1 MIECMSAAQSVLV
14 FSDTHFTSKVDRP
27 RLDVLKQLIQQ
38 HDQVVIN
45 GDFFDGY
52 LVTFDDFVRSGWSE
66 LFPLLAK
73 KTVYI
78 YGNHDKKEYSDQRV
92 RLFSHSQTTHH
103 TIPDAGVEVRIEH
116 GDRIAP
122 SFDSML
128 PGVAQRASSLY
139 PWWLLVEQ
147 DVARVVPPVGW
158 ALSFK
163 RRLNNWRIARSA
175 RRLPADQVLLTGH
188 SHIPYRSDRYYN
200 PGSFSRR
207 LARYA
212 TIADTGIAIHA
223 QPL

>member
-1 MIECMSAAQSVLV
+1 MPATVSTFV
-14 FSDTHFTSKVDRP
+14 FSDTHFTCKVDRP

-45 GDFFDGY
+45 GDFIDGY
-52 LVTFDDFVRSGWSE
+52 LVTFDDYVRSGWSE

-78 YGNHDKKEYSDQRV
+78 YGNHDKKEYSGQRV
-92 RLFSHSQTTHH
+92 RLFSHSQTTHQM
-103 TIPDAGVEVRIEH
+103 IPVAGVEVRIEH

-147 DVARVVPPVGW
+147 DVARVVPQWGGLS
-158 ALSFK
+158 AL
-163 RRLNNWRIARSA
+163 NGA
-175 RRLPADQVLLTGH
+175 
-188 SHIPYRSDRYYN
+188 
-200 PGSFSRR
+200 
-207 LARYA
+207 
-212 TIADTGIAIHA
+212 
-223 QPL
+223 